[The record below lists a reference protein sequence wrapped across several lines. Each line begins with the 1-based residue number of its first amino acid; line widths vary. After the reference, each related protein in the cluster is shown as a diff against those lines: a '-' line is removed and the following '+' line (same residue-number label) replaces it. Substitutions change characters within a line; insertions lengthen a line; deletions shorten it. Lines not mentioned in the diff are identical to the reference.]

1 MAIEL
6 KPNIIGKSFVL
17 PMKVCENCGKSMK
30 ECDCIEIEEQFN

>member
-17 PMKVCENCGKSMK
+17 PSK
-30 ECDCIEIEEQFN
+30 EKEEAEFIEIVDEYKV